1 MSETKALSLRLLSP
15 EEAGAV
21 EGMTFPIYR
30 PLLALQPVSRHPELG
45 DPKVVQPLAVV
56 AWRDGQPVGMV
67 LAETPTAEGHL
78 PEMLSV
84 YVAPDA
90 RGQGV
95 ATALVAELERVLRE
109 QGHRD
114 VRAVYMTGKPAIDA
128 LEHILA
134 KLGWAP
140 PATRSVTLRFT
151 PEEALSTPWF
161 GRITLAEPEFQ
172 IFPWT
177 ELTAAERADLER
189 SQAESPWMTKGLEFW
204 NHDRNGFDPVS
215 SIGLRQHGRVVGW
228 VINHRLSEDM
238 VRFTCSFMRK
248 DLGRRGRIMPLY
260 TASLE
265 RLRAHGTRTCTF
277 VTPVE
282 YRTMVDFVKRR
293 CAPWASFFGETRGA
307 AKNLV

>member
-1 MSETKALSLRLLSP
+1 MSETSTLTLRRLAV

-21 EGMTFPIYR
+21 REMTFPIYR
-30 PLLALQPVSRHPELG
+30 PLLALEPVARHPELG
-45 DPKVVQPLAVV
+45 DPKIVQPLGIV
-56 AWRDGQPVGMV
+56 AWREGQPRGLA
-67 LAETPTAEGHL
+67 LAETPTSEGHA
-78 PEMLSV
+78 PELLSL
-84 YVAPDA
+84 YVAAEA

-95 ATALVAELERVLRE
+95 ATALVAELERVLRA
-109 QGHRD
+109 QGQREL
-114 VRAVYMTGKPAIDA
+114 RAVYMTGKPAIDA

-140 PATRSVTLRFT
+140 PVTRSVTLRFT

-161 GRITLAEPEFQ
+161 GRITLPEPEFQ
-172 IFPWT
+172 TFPWT
-177 ELTAAERADLER
+177 DITPAERAELER
-189 SQAESPWMTKGLEFW
+189 SHAESPWITKGLEFW
-204 NHDRNGFDPVS
+204 NHDRNGFDAVS
-215 SIGLRQHGRVVGW
+215 SLGLRQHGRVVGW
-228 VINHRLSEDM
+228 VLNHRLSEDT

-260 TASLE
+260 TVSLE

-277 VTPVE
+277 VTPVH
-282 YRTMVDFVKRR
+282 YGSMVEFVRRR